1 MSSTLTL
8 PVAALVSVLAW
19 VLPDVESLQLWG
31 GLSATLATAYLIME
45 LNNRN
50 ALLRI
55 RSRMMSVTFLFLMTV
70 CPALHSWS
78 TASLLPLLL
87 VLGFFALFGSY
98 QAANAPGYVFHA
110 FLCLGV
116 GSLLFPPFAVLA
128 LCYYGCMA
136 FLLHNF
142 TWRTILAGLIG
153 LALPYWGYAAYAIW
167 ENQLDTAFLFV
178 QPWLQ
183 LRVPQYS
190 VLGIHEWASL
200 GTIAFFAVLAIIHLC
215 RTAYADKIR
224 TRLLLL
230 TILVTE
236 VFLVAGIAL
245 LPEQFDVQFRL
256 FLTNSALLIAHY
268 YALSNGRFIDPWFN
282 LSATAVAVL
291 GIYNYF
297 F

>member
-8 PVAALVSVLAW
+8 PVTALVSVLAW
-19 VLPDVESLQLWG
+19 ILPDVGSVPLWG
-31 GLSATLATAYLIME
+31 GLGVTLATAYLIME

-55 RSRMMSVTFLFLMTV
+55 RSRMMSVTFLFLMLV
-70 CPALHSWS
+70 SPSLHTWS
-78 TASLLPLLL
+78 IGSLLPLLL
-87 VLGFFALFGSY
+87 VLSYFALFGSY
-98 QAANAPGYVFHA
+98 QASNAPGYVFHA
-110 FLCLGV
+110 FLCIGV

-142 TWRTILAGLIG
+142 TWRTLLAGLIG

-167 ENQLDTAFLFV
+167 QNRLDTAFLFV

-183 LRVPQYS
+183 FRVPQYAS
-190 VLGIHEWASL
+190 LGVHEWATL
-200 GTIAFFAVLAIIHLC
+200 GTAAFFAILSVIHLC

-224 TRLLLL
+224 TRLLMLA
-230 TILVTE
+230 ILVTE
-236 VFLVAGIAL
+236 VFLAVGIVL

-282 LSATAVAVL
+282 LSATAVAAL
-291 GIYNYF
+291 GIYNYLF
-297 F
+297 